1 MLESMCV
8 WAYQFFIEPFQS
20 YMFLRRPLV
29 ACFALALGCGPMG
42 VILVLRRMSLMGEA
56 ISHAILPGAAFSFLI
71 FGLSIQMMSLGG
83 FVTGILVALSASIL
97 SRKTLLKED
106 ASFAGFYLL
115 SLGIGILIIS
125 IYGGNVDLMCVLLGT
140 ILSVN
145 VPSLILVS
153 CISSI
158 TLIVIA
164 LIYRPLILECYDGY
178 FLKSVKGGG
187 HRYHY
192 IFLFL
197 VVMNLVSAFQAIGTL
212 MALGMMMLPAVAAR
226 FWAQQV
232 WALSIIASGFVLIS
246 GYMGLLLSYH
256 SDWPSGPSIILISGF
271 IYIVSFVA
279 GRYGSLLRKAHY
291 T

>member
-1 MLESMCV
+1 
-8 WAYQFFIEPFQS
+8 
-20 YMFLRRPLV
+20 
-29 ACFALALGCGPMG
+29 MG

-56 ISHAILPGAAFSFLI
+56 ISHAILPGAAIGFLL
-71 FGLSIQMMSLGG
+71 FGLSIQMMSVAG
-83 FVTGILVALSASIL
+83 FITGILVALSASAL
-97 SRKTLLKED
+97 SHKTLLKED

-125 IYGGNVDLMCVLLGT
+125 TYGGNVDLMCVLLGT

-145 VPSLILVS
+145 VPSLVLVS
-153 CISSI
+153 CISTV

-164 LIYRPLILECYDGY
+164 CIYRPLILECYDSY
-178 FLKSVKGGG
+178 FLKSVKGKG
-187 HRYHY
+187 HVYRY

-232 WALSIIASGFVLIS
+232 WALSSIATGFALIS
-246 GYMGLLLSYH
+246 GYIGLLLSYH
-256 SDWPSGPSIILISGF
+256 SDWPSGPSIILVSGF
-271 IYIVSFVA
+271 IYIVSFMI
-279 GRYGSLLRKAHY
+279 GRYGSLLRKAHHP
-291 T
+291 